1 MAKAVNNYTFKQRS
15 KNLDGSKNAEYY
27 ALPHEMSARAF
38 ENFTLNRLAQS
49 GQVNDFIVNYV
60 SSEDWK
66 GEANKYPY
74 PVAEETEKITEA
86 FSELFETIQEKTDEE
101 GNSVLFAQS
110 HCHRKSSTEGVDD
123 RIFEG
128 EQVSRKPKETT
139 FEYVKR
145 LFRQAKKNAP
155 NAPEVVVVKKIE
167 DLKGVLSDKAFSY
180 RQELRYSSRHPGFLC
195 QREDVCHRREYK
207 RV

>member
-1 MAKAVNNYTFKQRS
+1 MKSASASEYTPEAREEIKKAFDNLAKAVNNYTFKQRS

-101 GNSVLFAQS
+101 GNSVLFAKAYNEAE
-110 HCHRKSSTEGVDD
+110 RVPPKVID

-139 FEYVKR
+139 FEYAKR
-145 LFRQAKKNAP
+145 LLDK
-155 NAPEVVVVKKIE
+155 
-167 DLKGVLSDKAFSY
+167 LK
-180 RQELRYSSRHPGFLC
+180 RMPQMP
-195 QREDVCHRREYK
+195 QR
-207 RV
+207 